1 MTAPLPTSTTAEP
14 WSRLHPLTPVLRTGR
29 VLAVAVAL
37 LTDRAVR
44 GTGGAGATLAVLVLA
59 LAVGIAYGGV
69 SWRTTRYRVE
79 DGDLR
84 LESGLVFRRS
94 RRVPLARLQAVD
106 VVRPLVARVLGLSE
120 LRLEVVGQGRGAEAP
135 LAYLSDTDAQAL
147 RARLLALAGRA
158 EAPSAGGALDERPA
172 PERVLVRVPTSA
184 LVQSALL
191 SGPAQLFALLVVVSL
206 ALLVVEPRAA
216 AGVVV
221 GLLPLAAATGGVVVR
236 RLLGEYGATLA
247 ESPDGLRLR
256 SGLLDTRAQ
265 TIPVG
270 RVQALRVV
278 QPLLWRAKRWV
289 RVDLD
294 VAGYGPG
301 TDAGGSSGTLLP
313 VAPEPLALATVARV
327 LPALD
332 AAGVPVV
339 GVPRR
344 ARALDPVAWRV
355 LAVGLD
361 ERVTVTRS
369 GLLTRRTAVVPHA
382 KVQSVRLVQG
392 PLQRRLGLASVHLDT
407 AGGRVAAVAAHRD
420 TADAVRLLEEVTV
433 LARRARTADRP
444 GQQ

>member
-1 MTAPLPTSTTAEP
+1 MTAPVPEP

-44 GTGGAGATLAVLVLA
+44 GTGGAGGTLGVLLLA
-59 LAVGIAYGGV
+59 LAAGVAYGGI
-69 SWRTTRYRVE
+69 SWRTTRYRIE

-135 LAYLSDTDAQAL
+135 LAYLSDADAQAL

-158 EAPSAGGALDERPA
+158 GTRSAAGFVDDRPA

-191 SGPAQLFALLVVVSL
+191 SGPAQVCVLLVVVAL
-206 ALLVVEPRAA
+206 ALLVVAPQAA

-221 GLLPLAAATGGVVVR
+221 GLLPVAAASGGFVVR
-236 RLLGEYGATLA
+236 RLLAEYGATLA

-270 RVQALRVV
+270 RVQALRVA
-278 QPLLWRAKRWV
+278 QPLLWRAKGWV

-294 VAGYGPG
+294 VAGYGAG
-301 TDAGGSSGTLLP
+301 SADAGGSSGTLLP

-327 LPALD
+327 LPALN
-332 AAGVPVV
+332 ATGVPVS

-344 ARALDPVAWRV
+344 ARALDPLAWRV

-369 GLLTRRTAVVPHA
+369 GLLTRRTEVVPHA
-382 KVQSVRLVQG
+382 KVQSIRLVQG

-433 LARRARTADRP
+433 LARRARAAVR
-444 GQQ
+444 